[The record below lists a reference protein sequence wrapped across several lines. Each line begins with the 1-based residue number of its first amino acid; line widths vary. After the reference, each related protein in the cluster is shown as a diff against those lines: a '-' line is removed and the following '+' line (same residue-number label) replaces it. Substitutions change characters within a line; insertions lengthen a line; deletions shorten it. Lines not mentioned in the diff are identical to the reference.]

1 MSGHNKIRKS
11 IVVSMYNAGPAI
23 LEILDKLFFPSLIR
37 QADSSSQIILLNDC
51 SPLRLETQ
59 KLVENYLPELRGFG
73 DVKYIEN
80 EQNLGFGGSYNK
92 GLRMAEG
99 DVVIPVNDDV
109 YFTLGSLE
117 SLAKVAL
124 LPGVGVCGPVT
135 DSGYGYQ
142 KTQLFKRPKDFSEA
156 ELARVDNF
164 ALFLKKA
171 MEGRVISNYM
181 LSGFCLAMAR
191 NVLKKVGYFDDK
203 RFPFGLWED
212 VDLVRRIRHAG
223 FEVVVDAQTF
233 IEHGG
238 PYGQSNSIL
247 QRPFTATLRFID
259 NGLRFGKKWHNHV
272 GTWLEFAYRT
282 WQTVTDQ
289 GTISAEIREAAKIK
303 NLEIPK

>member
-1 MSGHNKIRKS
+1 MSAHKKIRKS

-23 LEILDKLFFPSLIR
+23 LEILDKMFFPSLIR
-37 QADSSSQIILLNDC
+37 QADSSNQIILLNDC
-51 SPLRLETQ
+51 SPLREETR
-59 KLVENYLPELRGFG
+59 KLIEKYLPELRGFG

-92 GLRMAEG
+92 GLMMAEG

-109 YFTLGSLE
+109 YFTLGSLD

-142 KTQLFKRPKDFSEA
+142 KTQLFKRPKDLSET
-156 ELARVDNF
+156 EFARVEGF
-164 ALFLKKA
+164 ALFLKQA
-171 MEGRVISNYM
+171 MAGKVIPNYM
-181 LSGFCLAMAR
+181 LSGFCLAMPR
-191 NVLKKVGYFDDK
+191 YVLKEVGCFDDK

-212 VDLVRRIRHAG
+212 VDLIRRIRHAG
-223 FEVVVDAQTF
+223 LEVVVDAQTF

-247 QRPFTATLRFID
+247 QRPFTATVRFID

-303 NLEIPK
+303 NLKIPK